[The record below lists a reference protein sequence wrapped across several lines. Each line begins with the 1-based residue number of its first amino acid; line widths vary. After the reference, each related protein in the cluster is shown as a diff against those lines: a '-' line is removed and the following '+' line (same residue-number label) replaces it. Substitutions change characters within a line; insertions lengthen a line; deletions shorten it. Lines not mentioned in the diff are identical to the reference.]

1 MRILMIADFYW
12 PYLGGVEQHVRT
24 LSHALV
30 ELGHDVAVLTQKT
43 GDLKEVEVEN
53 GVKIFRINTL
63 MGRFSSLYSYENRPW
78 APPFFDPVAT
88 PATRKVME
96 EFQPD
101 IVHGHD
107 WLARSYIPLKNRFKA
122 KFILSLHYYTISCA
136 KKNLMFEGA
145 PCSGPSF
152 SKCLSCSSENY
163 GAIKG
168 PLVTVSNWM
177 MAGVEKNRADQIIS
191 VTDFTAVGN
200 GLSQESE
207 PYSVIPNFINPDQS
221 IDVSEWVD
229 QLPEGPFIQYVG
241 DFRRAKGFHILLEAY
256 DLLNDPP
263 PLVCIGKP
271 WPDEQF
277 DFPENIHQFHR
288 WPNAAV
294 MAAWERSVIGVA
306 PSIWP
311 EPFGIVVIE
320 ALVSGTPV
328 IGSNVG
334 GIPEIISHGEDGYL
348 IEPNNAGELK
358 EHLQLLID
366 NVSIRNQFSVKA
378 KEKGST
384 YAVERVVREIE
395 SVYEQSILQPA

>member
-30 ELGHDVAVLTQKT
+30 KLGHDVAVLTQKT
-43 GDLKEVEVEN
+43 GNLEEFEIES
-53 GVKIFRINTL
+53 GVKVFRINTL

-88 PATRKVME
+88 PATRKVMD

-107 WLARSYIPLKNRFKA
+107 WLARSYLPLKNQFKA

-136 KKNLMFEGA
+136 KKTLMYNDM
-145 PCSGPSF
+145 PCTGPSMM
-152 SKCLSCSSENY
+152 KCIGCASENY
-163 GAIKG
+163 GKLKG
-168 PLVTVSNWM
+168 PAVTVSNWL
-177 MAGVEKNRADQIIS
+177 MASREKKKVDQIIS
-191 VTDFTAVGN
+191 VTDFTAIGN
-200 GLSQESE
+200 GLTQAEDR
-207 PYSVIPNFINPDQS
+207 YAVIPNFINPDLS
-221 IDVSEWVD
+221 TDVSEWVN
-229 QLPEGPFIQYVG
+229 QLPEGPFILYVG

-256 DLLNDPP
+256 DSLEDPP

-271 WPDEQF
+271 WSDEPF
-277 DFPENIHQFHR
+277 DFPENVHQFHR

-320 ALVSGTPV
+320 ALASGTPV

-348 IEPNNAGELK
+348 IQSNNAGELK
-358 EHLQLLID
+358 EHMQLLIENED
-366 NVSIRNQFSVKA
+366 LRSEFAANARK
-378 KEKGST
+378 KGSM
-384 YAVERVVREIE
+384 YAVDRVVSEIE
-395 SVYEQSILQPA
+395 QVYAQSI